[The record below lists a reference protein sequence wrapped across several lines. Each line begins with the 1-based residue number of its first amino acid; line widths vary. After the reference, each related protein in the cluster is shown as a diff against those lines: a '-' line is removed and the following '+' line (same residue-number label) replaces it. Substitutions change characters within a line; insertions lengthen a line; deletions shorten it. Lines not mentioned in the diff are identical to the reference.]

1 MFILTAIDGAIA
13 DRGDSI
19 IIVSLTSIVK
29 VRQLKVVEPHRH
41 RDASVVQTSVR
52 LQLLESRDNE

>member
-29 VRQLKVVEPHRH
+29 VRQLKGVEAHRH
-41 RDASVVQTSVR
+41 RDASVVRTFVR